1 MQSDLLVFI
10 VYWVAWGGGVAKC
23 TEYSILAP
31 RALLPVKER

>member
-10 VYWVAWGGGVAKC
+10 VYWVAWGGVAKC